1 MADDNTQVSEITND
15 TTNTTLQTTAPDGKL
30 ENNAY
35 DSQELYT
42 QSSDTE
48 PSDKPDDV
56 PSEAEQQSAEP
67 HQNTEDTQTQQDD
80 VKTIEEKNKEYEA
93 KLKEYELRKQEQDML
108 RQRLGLREDTSE
120 EDLAA
125 VNIEQQIIN
134 RGKTAYL
141 DLCNRYGVDADPDRI
156 AQTIEDLKNS
166 DPRKG
171 YALEKEMEALYNTVN
186 AQKQQVTRYQVDN
199 SLQRFVKEN
208 SELLNLAPS
217 ISNTLNEVAKANMDN
232 PNIYQVLNETK
243 NYLQAILT
251 EGFTLGQQYSA
262 NAEAKKDTSGVEGS
276 ITKVQNQTTPTN
288 TGTFTAEQ
296 IGRMSQSEFE
306 KNYDTIMRLYAE
318 GKIQ

>member
-1 MADDNTQVSEITND
+1 MAEDTQVMENIND
-15 TTNTTLQTTAPDGKL
+15 TTNTAQPNTLPEGRL

-42 QSSDTE
+42 QPSDTE
-48 PSDKPDDV
+48 PADKTDDV
-56 PSEAEQQSAEP
+56 PSGDEPTTDEP
-67 HQNTEDTQTQQDD
+67 HQNTEDTPTQQDD
-80 VKTIEEKNKEYEA
+80 VKTVEEKNKEYEA
-93 KLKEYELRKQEQDML
+93 KLKEYELREQEQAML
-108 RQRLGLREDTSE
+108 RQKLGLKENTSD

-125 VNIEQQIIN
+125 INIEQQIIN

-186 AQKQQVTRYQVDN
+186 EQKQQVTRYQVDN

-208 SELLNLAPS
+208 SELLNISPS
-217 ISNTLNEVAKANMDN
+217 ISNTLNEVAKANMNN
-232 PNIYQVLNETK
+232 PNIYNVLNSTK
-243 NYLQAILT
+243 EYLQAILT

-276 ITKVQNQTTPTN
+276 ITKVQNQTTPSN
-288 TGTFTAEQ
+288 TGSFTADQ
-296 IGRMSQSEFE
+296 IGRMSQAEFE